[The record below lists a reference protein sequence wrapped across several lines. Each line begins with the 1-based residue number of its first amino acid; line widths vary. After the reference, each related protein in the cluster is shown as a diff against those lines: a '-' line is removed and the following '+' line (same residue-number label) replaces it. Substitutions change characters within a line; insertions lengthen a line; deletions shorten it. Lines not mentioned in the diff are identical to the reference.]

1 MFGRQSNCQ
10 LHTCKPNSGRKEGMK
25 EGEGREE
32 GGRRKKER
40 QGKKGREAFKNNYL
54 LNCVYPPP
62 SIHTF
67 SFKKLFLMSHIL
79 TFAKIPMSRL
89 NDQNLAALY
98 DKKMRYSLGIEW
110 RSAIGKNVPA
120 GDNYI

>member
-1 MFGRQSNCQ
+1 
-10 LHTCKPNSGRKEGMK
+10 
-25 EGEGREE
+25 
-32 GGRRKKER
+32 
-40 QGKKGREAFKNNYL
+40 
-54 LNCVYPPP
+54 
-62 SIHTF
+62 
-67 SFKKLFLMSHIL
+67 MSHIL

-98 DKKMRYSLGIEW
+98 EKKLHYSLGIEW